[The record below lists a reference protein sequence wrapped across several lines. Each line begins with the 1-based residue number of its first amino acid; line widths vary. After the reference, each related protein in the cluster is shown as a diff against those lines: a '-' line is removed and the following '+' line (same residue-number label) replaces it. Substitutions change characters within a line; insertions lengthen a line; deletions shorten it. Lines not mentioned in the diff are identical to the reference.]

1 MRVRKFGFKKNIVC
15 GLVIFTL
22 CVLPVLS
29 GCTSKEKTSDVQE
42 GTGAKNGQESPGDE
56 SSNSGGQEAGTENES
71 LGDFTMQD
79 INGEIYTQEMF
90 VDHELTMVNVFTT
103 WCTPCIREIPDLME
117 LQKEMADQGV
127 QIVGIVLDAAGRQG
141 KTDQEAVEKAKLL
154 AEETEAV
161 YPFLIPDESL
171 LNGRLAGISAV
182 PETFFVDKEGNITG
196 ETYSGSRSFEDWKS
210 IVEKELEG
218 AVQ

>member
-42 GTGAKNGQESPGDE
+42 ETGAKNGQESPGDE

-117 LQKEMADQGV
+117 LQKEQGAAHRILGFSGNCLGGEV
-127 QIVGIVLDAAGRQG
+127 LMSCRIFLRQLQAVFFFRIVKII
-141 KTDQEAVEKAKLL
+141 EAFCRDLML
-154 AEETEAV
+154 
-161 YPFLIPDESL
+161 
-171 LNGRLAGISAV
+171 
-182 PETFFVDKEGNITG
+182 
-196 ETYSGSRSFEDWKS
+196 
-210 IVEKELEG
+210 
-218 AVQ
+218 